1 MTTEVA
7 VAPLSD
13 RASHELVKVYVWQ
26 IPVRITHWLIALTLV
41 ILSVTGLYIGRP
53 FMTVSGPAG
62 ESFVMGWMKV
72 IHGYAAWV
80 FTAAV
85 VVRVIWMF
93 TGNKY
98 ARWDKFLAVN
108 RTRRRGIWPVVA
120 FYSFLRD
127 KPPAYVGHNPVAAG
141 AYTLVF
147 GLYFLAIATGLVMR
161 GASADVGSVMS
172 WFGGWAPLFGG
183 LQIARWIHHVVMWL
197 LLGFALH
204 HIYSAWLMTIVDA
217 DGTMD
222 SIFSGYKFVERH
234 HLEPGPYRWNN
245 RGEVDE

>member
-1 MTTEVA
+1 MTTA
-7 VAPLSD
+7 VAAPPAHD
-13 RASHELVKVYVWQ
+13 HASSELVKVYVWQ
-26 IPVRITHWLIALTLV
+26 IPVRITHWVIAVTLV
-41 ILSVTGLYIGRP
+41 ILSITGLYIGRP
-53 FMTVSGPAG
+53 FMTMAGPAG
-62 ESFVMGWMKV
+62 QSFVMGWMKV
-72 IHGYAAWV
+72 LHLYSAWV

-98 ARWDKFLAVN
+98 AHWDKFLALNPV
-108 RTRRRGIWPVVA
+108 RRRGILPVVS
-120 FYSFLRD
+120 FYLFMRD

-147 GLYFLAIATGLVMR
+147 GLYFLAILTGLVMH
-161 GASADVGSVMS
+161 GASAEVGSVMA
-172 WFGGWAPLFGG
+172 WFGGWASLFGG
-183 LQIARWIHHVVMWL
+183 LQTVRWIHHVVMWL
-197 LLGFALH
+197 LLGFAVH

-222 SIFSGYKFVERH
+222 SIFSGYKFVHRE

-245 RGEVDE
+245 RGDVDE